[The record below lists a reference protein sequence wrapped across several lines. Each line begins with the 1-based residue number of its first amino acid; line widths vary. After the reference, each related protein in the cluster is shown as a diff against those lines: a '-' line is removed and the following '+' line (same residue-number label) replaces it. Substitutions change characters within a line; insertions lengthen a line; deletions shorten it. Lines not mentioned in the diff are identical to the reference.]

1 MYTLYILTVF
11 ADLASL
17 ISFLGAHQISSQYLE
32 NISELGFFIY
42 SLTKSTSFS
51 ICWKFQRTWM
61 WNVVFYNIL
70 NFQMCSSKNKVVVV
84 FLMRPT
90 FFWAKVLL
98 IPEFATC
105 LRVRVNAVVLWAHT
119 HTHTHTHSNMYI
131 VHTKHNHSNMY
142 IVHHTI
148 HTLNNMYIVLTLQ
161 TCSIMYIVLT
171 IHTNSSMYIVHT
183 KYTHS
188 HRHSPVHQISTLHWN

>member
-1 MYTLYILTVF
+1 MYIVLTIHTLNIMYIVLTILIHNSVYIVLTLHSRSIKLAVSCILHSLYTPTVVCTLYTLYILTVI

-17 ISFLGAHQISSQYLE
+17 ISFLGAHQISSQFLE

-84 FLMRPT
+84 FLKRPT
-90 FFWAKVLL
+90 FFGLKYYWSRNLQLVW
-98 IPEFATC
+98 EF
-105 LRVRVNAVVLWAHT
+105 V
-119 HTHTHTHSNMYI
+119 
-131 VHTKHNHSNMY
+131 
-142 IVHHTI
+142 
-148 HTLNNMYIVLTLQ
+148 
-161 TCSIMYIVLT
+161 
-171 IHTNSSMYIVHT
+171 
-183 KYTHS
+183 
-188 HRHSPVHQISTLHWN
+188 

>member
-1 MYTLYILTVF
+1 MYIVLTLQTYSSMYIVLTVI

-17 ISFLGAHQISSQYLE
+17 ISFLGAHQISGQYLE

-42 SLTKSTSFS
+42 SLTKSTSFN
-51 ICWKFQRTWM
+51 IFLKFQRTWM

-70 NFQMCSSKNKVVVV
+70 NFQLCSSKNKVVVV
-84 FLMRPT
+84 FLKRPT
-90 FFWAKVLL
+90 FFGLKYYWSQNLQLVWEL
-98 IPEFATC
+98 C
-105 LRVRVNAVVLWAHT
+105 YG
-119 HTHTHTHSNMYI
+119 HTHSNMYI
-131 VHTKHNHSNMY
+131 VHTTHNHSNMY